1 MAGDDGDFDNVDDDD
16 SDDGVDDND
25 DGVDDLKGKR
35 SHLSPGSTSVNYIQ
49 QPESQ

>member
-16 SDDGVDDND
+16 YD

>member
-1 MAGDDGDFDNVDDDD
+1 MAGDFGDFVDD
-16 SDDGVDDND
+16 DDND